1 MKFSRDGGQCNFVV
15 CNSILTKTIYS
26 SYTAIKLEKMDSG
39 NTEYHVQR
47 EIIDEQRLK
56 ERSQRMD
63 PSQINLPI
71 SHRLKKSLR

>member
-1 MKFSRDGGQCNFVV
+1 
-15 CNSILTKTIYS
+15 
-26 SYTAIKLEKMDSG
+26 MDSG
-39 NTEYHVQR
+39 HTEYHVQR

-63 PSQINLPI
+63 PSQVNLPI